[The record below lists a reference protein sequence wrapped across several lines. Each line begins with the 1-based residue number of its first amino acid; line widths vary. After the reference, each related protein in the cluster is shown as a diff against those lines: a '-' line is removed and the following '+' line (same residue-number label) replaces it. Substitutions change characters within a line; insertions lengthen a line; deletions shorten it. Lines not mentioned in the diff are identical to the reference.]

1 MSKEI
6 FRGIGT
12 ALITPFD
19 EKGID
24 YESYGRLIDWQIES
38 GVSALITCATTGE
51 APTLTEQE
59 HKEAI
64 EFTVKRAAGRV
75 AVVAGTGSNCTKHAI
90 ELAKFAS
97 DVGADAALVV
107 TPYYNKATQD
117 GLVAHFSAIADAS
130 SIPLILY
137 NVPSRTGCGI
147 QPQTYAKLAQHENIR
162 AVKEANGD
170 ISKIVESI
178 ALAGD
183 KLDFY
188 SGNDDQ
194 IVPIMAMGGKGCIS
208 VLSNV
213 VPREA
218 SEICEKFFAGDIAGA
233 AALQCK
239 YVKLVKALFSEVNP
253 IPAKAALAAMG
264 LCEDRL
270 RLPMTSM
277 ESANREKLLEAMREV
292 GVRV

>member
-75 AVVAGTGSNCTKHAI
+75 AVVAGTGSNCTKQAI
-90 ELAKFAS
+90 ELAKYAS

-270 RLPMTSM
+270 RLPMTPM